1 HRGGDMT
8 AQEVAAKYPE
18 AAAIVGL
25 AESVW
30 NGSKQ
35 AARADFALSDR
46 LKVELRGL
54 LDKDVQ
60 NIFITDSDA
69 RHIKKQHG
77 QGEAPWGQADITPAD
92 FAFIPFVMNEFD
104 SAELV
109 DADNR
114 GNRRILFTKR
124 VNGNVY
130 SVSVERGNSQI
141 GVITLWKNARSGASC

>member
-1 HRGGDMT
+1 MIL
-8 AQEVAAKYPE
+8 QEVLAKYPE
-18 AAAIVGL
+18 SAAIVGL

-30 NGSKQ
+30 KGSTQ

-46 LKVELRGL
+46 LKAELRRL
-54 LDKDVQ
+54 LDKDIQ
-60 NIFITDSDA
+60 NVFITDSDA
-69 RHIKKQHG
+69 RHIKKNHG
-77 QGEAPWGQADITPAD
+77 QREAFRGQADITPAD

-104 SAELV
+104 SVELV

-130 SVSVERGNSQI
+130 SVSVERGNNQI